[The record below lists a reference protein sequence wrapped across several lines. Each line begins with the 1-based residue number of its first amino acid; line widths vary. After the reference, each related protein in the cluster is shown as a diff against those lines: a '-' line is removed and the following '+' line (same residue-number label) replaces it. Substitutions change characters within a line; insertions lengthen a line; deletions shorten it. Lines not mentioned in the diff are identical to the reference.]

1 MRIES
6 TDIVMAT
13 AAQVAELGRAAIE
26 RGDATF
32 DLSGV
37 VRVDSSAV
45 AVLLEWQRAAVAR
58 GLALAVNA
66 PPAGLV
72 SLATVYGVDGLLPAL
87 APSS

>member
-1 MRIES
+1 MRIEA
-6 TDIVMAT
+6 TEIGMAT

-26 RGDATF
+26 RGDAQF
-32 DLSGV
+32 DFSGV

-45 AVLLEWQRAAVAR
+45 AVLLEWQRTAAAR
-58 GLALAVNA
+58 GMTLEVIA

-72 SLATVYGVDGLLPAL
+72 SLATVYGVDSLLPAL